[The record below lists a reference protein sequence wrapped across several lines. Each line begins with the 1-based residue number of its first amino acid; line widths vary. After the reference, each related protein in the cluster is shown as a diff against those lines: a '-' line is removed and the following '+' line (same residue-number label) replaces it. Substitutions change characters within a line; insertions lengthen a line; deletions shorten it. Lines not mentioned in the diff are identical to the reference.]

1 MKIGCRK
8 ITKEVIVS
16 KGLLCILLVIA
27 SLVLLVVGCTK
38 PLTVTIYEPKDVATV
53 DKSPVEVRGTVSDA
67 KATVW
72 VNDTIVAVTKA
83 KTGGRGNFSTNVD
96 LNEGDNTINV
106 VAARGKEGDW
116 KEVVDK
122 TVTVTYSP
130 KA

>member
-8 ITKEVIVS
+8 ITKEAIVS

-27 SLVLLVVGCTK
+27 SLVLLVVGCSK
-38 PLTVTIYEPKDVATV
+38 PLTLSITAPTDKATV
-53 DKSPVEVRGTVSDA
+53 DKSPFEVTGTVSDA

-83 KTGGRGNFSTNVD
+83 RTGGRGNFSTNVV
-96 LNEGDNTINV
+96 LNEGENTINV

-116 KEVVDK
+116 KDVVAR
-122 TVTVTYSP
+122 TVTVIHSP
-130 KA
+130 K